1 MDAGR
6 DWAWIKALPEKV
18 ECGGHGERSRGPG
31 SDSARRQRLSPRRGG
46 VSLLK
51 QERVHIGGERG
62 GLKMAAQ
69 ALGGRGVPVVPG
81 DSGLRRP
88 KPPPARITAFR
99 QRSRFLRP
107 QEPRQKQECGQRSS
121 CLFQFSEFWCP
132 PSHTHTNSRV
142 PPVFSKGHA
151 ASHSL
156 NRGGVAS
163 TPLSRYSPDG

>member
-1 MDAGR
+1 MLGGTGR
-6 DWAWIKALPEKV
+6 GSRPCLRRWSAEGVGRGAVGPAV
-18 ECGGHGERSRGPG
+18 TAPGGKGFHRDREEFRSGNRNVCTSRERERGTKDGRAGPG
-31 SDSARRQRLSPRRGG
+31 RQ
-46 VSLLK
+46 
-51 QERVHIGGERG
+51 
-62 GLKMAAQ
+62 GLPA
-69 ALGGRGVPVVPG
+69 VPG

-88 KPPPARITAFR
+88 QPPPARITAFR
-99 QRSRFLRP
+99 QRGRFLRP

-142 PPVFSKGHA
+142 PSAFSKGHA